1 MALRCFFIECE
12 KLRVASADFYWL
24 QNIAVLQPYRRIF
37 LPAAIWPFL
46 RKRYIEEM
54 ANYKAQMARGISS
67 WKILGV
73 PLVDG
78 PLTFMIFY
86 AFQN

>member
-1 MALRCFFIECE
+1 LVSNR
-12 KLRVASADFYWL
+12 
-24 QNIAVLQPYRRIF
+24 AVLQPYRRIF

-67 WKILGV
+67 WKILDV